1 MSVVN
6 NLALANNINI
16 TAMFIYDNDTHNDN
30 NITIARKAVVGS
42 GSIGPPEY
50 STPLPAY
57 RSVLNMTDND
67 LGMTS
72 PSTTVVYFVPNVYG
86 VTFVDRINQSYNA
99 SIPNMRTFWLIT
111 PYLEEVSWG
120 YAGGDSFFSTG
131 KGYLSYIIAL
141 AAIFLIGV
149 IFLRW
154 WRIRRMRSEYPNGIP
169 GFQGGNGLHMQPRTN
184 HLDPLP
190 VDIVNALP
198 IDKYSPD
205 LIKNINCAICLEDF
219 VPGKNDIRLLPCGH
233 GFCVLCID
241 PWLTQ
246 KSTMCPICKWDCL
259 PTDLRRERNQ
269 IQQHEQEQQQEQ
281 EQQLQQQNEASHP
294 ENVDSTT
301 INMPIPGPPTSVTPE
316 VHHVENATRT
326 TGSIIPPPILPASS
340 PPPSPRISDRK
351 ITPENNPFEEGE
363 NEASVPYDP
372 VHHLNMFDQAKE
384 SDDYSKKPTTNP
396 FDGAS
401 SSISETRTNH
411 SVESSSTPAYT
422 SVVIEDETHDEKKK
436 PASKD

>member
-1 MSVVN
+1 
-6 NLALANNINI
+6 
-16 TAMFIYDNDTHNDN
+16 
-30 NITIARKAVVGS
+30 
-42 GSIGPPEY
+42 
-50 STPLPAY
+50 
-57 RSVLNMTDND
+57 
-67 LGMTS
+67 
-72 PSTTVVYFVPNVYG
+72 
-86 VTFVDRINQSYNA
+86 
-99 SIPNMRTFWLIT
+99 
-111 PYLEEVSWG
+111 
-120 YAGGDSFFSTG
+120 
-131 KGYLSYIIAL
+131 
-141 AAIFLIGV
+141 
-149 IFLRW
+149 
-154 WRIRRMRSEYPNGIP
+154 
-169 GFQGGNGLHMQPRTN
+169 
-184 HLDPLP
+184 
-190 VDIVNALP
+190 
-198 IDKYSPD
+198 
-205 LIKNINCAICLEDF
+205 
-219 VPGKNDIRLLPCGH
+219 
-233 GFCVLCID
+233 
-241 PWLTQ
+241 
-246 KSTMCPICKWDCL
+246 MCPICKWDCL